1 MSALRRAIH
10 LIIALALTVVGT
22 AEFVYLYFFAE
33 APRGWITVAAG
44 LMGCAGLYWL
54 WDEYINPAP
63 ETGRLKTDAP
73 ASRSAPQRHPHVLC
87 GIVCQLLQ
95 FARLTPPRAERGL
108 HCAFRRTKLIDA
120 KVLTQPDSKLAMR
133 SL

>member
-10 LIIALALTVVGT
+10 LVIALALTVVGS

-54 WDEYINPAP
+54 WDEYINP
-63 ETGRLKTDAP
+63 G
-73 ASRSAPQRHPHVLC
+73 
-87 GIVCQLLQ
+87 
-95 FARLTPPRAERGL
+95 PR
-108 HCAFRRTKLIDA
+108 
-120 KVLTQPDSKLAMR
+120 PDN
-133 SL
+133 